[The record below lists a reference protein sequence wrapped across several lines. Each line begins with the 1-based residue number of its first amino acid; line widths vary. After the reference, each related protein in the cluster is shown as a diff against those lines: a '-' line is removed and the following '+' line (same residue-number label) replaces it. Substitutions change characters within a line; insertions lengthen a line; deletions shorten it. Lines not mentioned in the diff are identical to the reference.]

1 MGTGMAA
8 TVTVDPN
15 TTVGTIG
22 PGFASFSYEKKHL
35 TNASLTSANTA
46 MIGLHKLLGAPLLR
60 IGANDV
66 NNCHYAGMGPPATTT
81 PTGMPFTTNITSG
94 MIDQLCGF
102 LAQTGT
108 KIIYGVN
115 FQTSAD
121 PGASSDEA
129 AYAQGA
135 CPQSIYG
142 FEIGNELPNTWPS
155 NQVKWDQFADAIV
168 AKAPTARFV
177 GPVAFSGGATF
188 TAAFAAFEA
197 PKRGNAL
204 VLLSQHYYAAAS
216 GSANA
221 TVSKLQTVDQT
232 GLVAQDTMLGT
243 AAVNNKI
250 PDGYRIAEGNSFSGH
265 GTANVSDTLIS
276 ALWVLDFFFQTASHG
291 GSGVNLHG
299 GETGMDGTKPFYYTP
314 IEEQGG
320 VVFLV
325 HPEYYGMLL
334 FVLAGT
340 GPMIST
346 TATITPADAFLTAY
360 AVKASGF
367 TSVVLDNKD
376 PANGI
381 NATVNLGASVSSAS
395 AIYLQ
400 GTPAGSLT
408 APAGAV
414 TLSGAQV
421 SNMAQWSP
429 NPPYIQTVSGNTV
442 SVYVPPATAAL
453 VHVLP

>member
-1 MGTGMAA
+1 M
-8 TVTVDPN
+8 VTVDPN

-22 PGFASFSYEKKHL
+22 PGFAGLSYEKKHL
-35 TNASLTSANTA
+35 TNASLTGANTA
-46 MIGLHKLLGAPLLR
+46 LIALHKLLGAPLLR

-66 NNCHYAGMGPPATTT
+66 NNCQWAGMGPPTTTT
-81 PTGMPFTTNITSG
+81 PTGMPFMTNITSG
-94 MIDQLCGF
+94 MVDQLCGF

-108 KIIYGVN
+108 KVIYGVN
-115 FQTSAD
+115 FQRSAD
-121 PGASSDEA
+121 PTLSSDEA

-135 CPQSIYG
+135 CPSSIYG
-142 FEIGNELPNTWPS
+142 FEIGNELPSTWAS
-155 NQVKWDQFADAIV
+155 NQVKWDQFADAIL
-168 AKAPTARFV
+168 AKAPAARLV
-177 GPVAFSGGATF
+177 GPVAYGGGATF
-188 TAAFAAFEA
+188 TTAFAAFEA

-216 GSANA
+216 GGANA
-221 TVSKLQTVDQT
+221 TVSKLQTVDQ
-232 GLVAQDTMLGT
+232 GLLVPQDALLGT

-250 PDGYRIAEGNSFSGH
+250 PDGYRLAEGNTFSGH
-265 GTANVSDTLIS
+265 GQPNVSDTLIS
-276 ALWVLDFFFQTASHG
+276 GLWVLDFIFQTASHG

-299 GETGMDGTKPFYYTP
+299 GETGMDGTKPFYYAP
-314 IEEQGG
+314 IEESVGA
-320 VVFLV
+320 VTLV

-340 GPMIST
+340 GPMVST
-346 TATITPADAFLTAY
+346 TATTTPNDPFFTAY
-360 AVKASGF
+360 AIKASGF

-376 PANGI
+376 PVNGI
-381 NATVNLGASVSSAS
+381 NATVNLGAAASSAS
-395 AIYLQ
+395 AIYLE

-414 TLSGAQV
+414 TLSGTQV
-421 SNMAQWSP
+421 SATAAWSP
-429 NPPYIQTVSGNTV
+429 NPSYIQTVSGNTV